1 MTEDK
6 TKRLSV
12 YLPDKVKSDLEHMA
26 AETGLSMTQVIVM
39 ATHSLLANYKSQGS
53 AIFSSLLDTKQKES
67 TLLSERIQTINQ
79 DNAKLQ
85 AYYGLRAAEYERIYH
100 RDEPDYQNEL
110 LLIAKAMK
118 DALVDR
124 TVLEIACGTGYWT
137 QIAAEA
143 VKHITGTDIRPEVLQ
158 ISEAKQIPQNK
169 ASFLIGNAYE
179 LDSIPGVFNG
189 ALANFWFSHIPK
201 NKLDDFLT
209 GLHKRLGPGANVFM
223 ADNVYVSGRGGEL
236 VYKEDCE
243 DTFKLR
249 ELVDGSKHEIVK
261 NYYSKEELYDIFN
274 PMAKQLKVFAGN
286 SFWYVSYTI

>member
-79 DNAKLQ
+79 DNSKLQ
-85 AYYGLRAAEYERIYH
+85 TYYGLRAAEYERIYH

-110 LLIAKAMK
+110 LLIGKAMK

-137 QIAAEA
+137 QIVAVA

-158 ISEAKQIPQNK
+158 IAEAKQIPQNK

-249 ELVDGSKHEIVK
+249 ELVDGSRHEIVK
-261 NYYSKEELYDIFN
+261 NYYSKEELYDIFK